1 MDADELG
8 HTTMEI
14 GTRQIIKIGVED
26 AEEASNMLSVLMGSE
41 VGPRKA
47 HIIKKSFER
56 SKEVEN

>member
-1 MDADELG
+1 
-8 HTTMEI
+8 
-14 GTRQIIKIGVED
+14 
-26 AEEASNMLSVLMGSE
+26 MGSE

>member
-1 MDADELG
+1 
-8 HTTMEI
+8 MEI

-26 AEEASNMLSVLMGSE
+26 AEEASNMLSVLMGNE

-56 SKEVEN
+56 SKEVVN

>member
-1 MDADELG
+1 MDAEELG

-26 AEEASNMLSVLMGSE
+26 AEEASNMLSVLMGNE

-56 SKEVEN
+56 SKEVVN